1 MGRHGL
7 GRHIAYSRYSNAMAG
22 IKHWRCSSS
31 FFLVINNMSETK
43 DIVEQQKAY
52 LKNKPVYSNF
62 RAWTSGPNTELTD
75 LQEYVRHT
83 VAYDEDGKTKEME
96 ILAICP
102 MDALDQAHEYLTNQ

>member
-1 MGRHGL
+1 MGR
-7 GRHIAYSRYSNAMAG
+7 RTINSCYSNAMVS
-22 IKHWRCSSS
+22 IKYWQRSSS
-31 FFLVINNMSETK
+31 FFLVIKNMNETK
-43 DIVEQQKAY
+43 DIVEQQQAY
-52 LKNKPVYSNF
+52 LKDKPVYSNF

-102 MDALDQAHEYLTNQ
+102 MDALDQAYEYLTNQ